1 MKQLAKLNSFLLT
14 CERIHPNI
22 ALTQTGVIAQL
33 VERYNGIV
41 EVSGSIPLG
50 STKLL
55 CVCLIK
61 SLSSRGLGHRP
72 FTAVTG
78 VRIPVGTPFSILKFL
93 LKTLSSP
100 SCLFFDCFLIAHL
113 SILSKIAS
121 FSNSLNV

>member
-41 EVSGSIPLG
+41 EVSGADPAWLHQA
-50 STKLL
+50 L

-78 VRIPVGTPFSILKFL
+78 VRIP
-93 LKTLSSP
+93 
-100 SCLFFDCFLIAHL
+100 
-113 SILSKIAS
+113 
-121 FSNSLNV
+121 